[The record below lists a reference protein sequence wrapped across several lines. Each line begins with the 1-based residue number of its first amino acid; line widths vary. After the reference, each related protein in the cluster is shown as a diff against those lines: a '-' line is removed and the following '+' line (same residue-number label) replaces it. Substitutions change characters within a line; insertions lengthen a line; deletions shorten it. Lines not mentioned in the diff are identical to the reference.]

1 MGFLQ
6 PTCILATLAP
16 INNSFRYRNTKIWS
30 YIWVLYRGMI
40 NFTCHTYPT
49 MCATSYIIKYYT
61 CLLLWD
67 VITHLL
73 FVVCRMAR
81 FNVDMTTPYQGVLT
95 LAWVLR
101 VIMGVRVRLVVP
113 QATFVYVL
121 LTVQESSVR
130 IERMYTSVICLH
142 TGVMVSVILHWYPSW
157 MIGIGLIKEYSIML
171 HFWLGVSGNSCI
183 SSLSILSCPHWA
195 SCPI

>member
-1 MGFLQ
+1 M
-6 PTCILATLAP
+6 
-16 INNSFRYRNTKIWS
+16 S
-30 YIWVLYRGMI
+30 
-40 NFTCHTYPT
+40 FTCHTYPT
-49 MCATSYIIKYYT
+49 MYATSYIIKYYT

-81 FNVDMTTPYQGVLT
+81 FNVDMTSPYPGVLT

-101 VIMGVRVRLVVP
+101 VITGVHVRLVVP

-142 TGVMVSVILHWYPSW
+142 TEVMVSVVLHRYPTW
-157 MIGIGLIKEYSIML
+157 MIGIGQIIFY
-171 HFWLGVSGNSCI
+171 LGFRGIPVFLYYQYWVVLTG
-183 SSLSILSCPHWA
+183 LAVTLEAAPMQ
-195 SCPI
+195 PT